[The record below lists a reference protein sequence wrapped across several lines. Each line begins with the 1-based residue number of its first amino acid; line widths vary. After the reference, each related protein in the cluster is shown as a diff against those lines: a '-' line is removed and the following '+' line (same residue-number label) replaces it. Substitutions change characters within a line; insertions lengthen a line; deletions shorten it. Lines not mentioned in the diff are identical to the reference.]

1 MQLALPDARPYNPDY
16 CRENTIMIRRIG
28 ILLGLTLL
36 CFAWLESTHARNET
50 SKPASAASL
59 AASKSSPQNSIK
71 PLYTRADVPTP
82 QLPKE
87 ITRAFVIPIH
97 GEIDVTLVD
106 ALKRKF
112 AECRDKNAQI
122 VIFDMDTPGGRS
134 DAMNDISE
142 AIQTDLKDIY
152 TVAYVNPEAISA
164 GAIIA
169 LSCNEIVMSPSGVL
183 GDAMPIMLGAGGVVE
198 IPEKE
203 RGKFESYARAKIRAN
218 NANGY
223 NKLLCE
229 AMITITIEVWLI
241 ENTKTGEQR
250 IVDAREWRGKVTDA
264 PAEKDAPP
272 VKKDTPWRYV
282 ETIDGPNELVTMT
295 ADQTIRYGFTKHI
308 FADMNELEKH
318 YNITVKPTILE
329 DTWSENIVGFLT
341 SAPVVGLLV
350 MLMLLFVYLELHT
363 PGFVGF
369 GALAV
374 LCLAI
379 LIGSRYLTG
388 LAQWWEI
395 AVFALGVILL
405 LVEIFIIPGFGVAGV
420 SGIMLI
426 ILGLLA
432 MLVPNAPDQLPWPDT
447 TVAWDIFQRGLFAMC
462 LGFLAFLVI
471 AAILSRFLPKWSV
484 IQRSRLILEP
494 AIAAGDAPR
503 PDTSPMLHIQPGDT
517 GKTVSALHPVGSVR
531 FGENLLDAVSE
542 SGMIDPGKTVRVLRR
557 DGNRIVVEEVTE

>member
-1 MQLALPDARPYNPDY
+1 
-16 CRENTIMIRRIG
+16 MIRRIG
-28 ILLGLTLL
+28 ILLGLACVCLAL
-36 CFAWLESTHARNET
+36 SGVVSTA
-50 SKPASAASL
+50 SAKGDSSAASKAPSAP
-59 AASKSSPQNSIK
+59 AAGKDVK
-71 PLYTRADVPTP
+71 PLLTRAEVPAP
-82 QLPKE
+82 ALPKE

-97 GEIDVTLVD
+97 GEIDTTLVD
-106 ALKRKF
+106 SLKRKF
-112 AECRDKNAQI
+112 AECKEQGAQI

-134 DAMNDISE
+134 DAMDDIAS
-142 AIQTDLKDIY
+142 AIQTDLKDVY
-152 TVAYVNPEAISA
+152 TVAYVNPEAVSA

-169 LSCNEIVMSPSGVL
+169 LSCNEIVMSPTGVL
-183 GDAMPIMLGAGGVVE
+183 GDAMPIMLGAGGIVE
-198 IPEKE
+198 IPDKE

-250 IVDAREWRGKVTDA
+250 VVNAREWRGKVTDA

-272 VKKDTPWRYV
+272 VQKDTPWRYV
-282 ETIDGPNELVTMT
+282 ETLDGPDELVTMT
-295 ADQTIRYGFTKHI
+295 ADQAVRYGFVKHV
-308 FADMNELEKH
+308 FASMGDLEKH
-318 YNITVKPTILE
+318 YHIIVKPRTLE
-329 DTWSENIVGFLT
+329 DTWSENVVSFLT

-374 LCLAI
+374 FCLAV

-395 AVFALGVILL
+395 AVFGLGVILL
-405 LVEIFIIPGFGVAGV
+405 LVEIFILPGFGVAGI
-420 SGIMLI
+420 SGIALMLV
-426 ILGLLA
+426 GLLA
-432 MLVPNAPDQLPWPDT
+432 MLVPNAPDKLPWPET
-447 TVAWDIFQRGLFAMC
+447 GAAWEMFQDGLMAMC
-462 LGFLAFLVI
+462 LGFIGFLVL
-471 AAILSRFLPKWSV
+471 AALLSRFLPKWSV
-484 IQRSRLILEP
+484 IQKSRLILAP
-494 AIAAGDAPR
+494 AVAADDAPR
-503 PDTSPMLHIQPGDT
+503 PDTSPMRHVHAGDS
-517 GKTVSALHPVGSVR
+517 GVTVSALHPVGCVR

-542 SGMIDPGKTVRVLRR
+542 GGMIESGKPVRVLRR